1 MLNTTL
7 QVNNQNVTF
16 NSVAGTIVKS
26 CDKSKI
32 VRIHTNSNLAK
43 TLFDVYN
50 PHIETRRN
58 IIGRV
63 NVSILQVM
71 LCANDYLLV
80 EFIELEE
87 EDSD

>member
-1 MLNTTL
+1 MLNTNS
-7 QVNNQNVTF
+7 QVNNQNITF

-32 VRIHTNSNLAK
+32 VRVHSNSNLAK

-50 PHIETRRN
+50 PHIETSRN
-58 IIGRV
+58 ILGRV
-63 NVSILQVM
+63 NISVLQAM

-87 EDSD
+87 E